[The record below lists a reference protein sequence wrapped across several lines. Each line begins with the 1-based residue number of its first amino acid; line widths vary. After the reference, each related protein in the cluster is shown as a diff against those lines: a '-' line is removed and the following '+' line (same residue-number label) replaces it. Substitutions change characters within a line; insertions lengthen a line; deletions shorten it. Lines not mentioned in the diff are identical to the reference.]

1 MGCSTTREKIESKML
16 KLKLRRVEIKQ
27 ERNKQIK
34 ELEKITGKH
43 VNRQEIEDYVDELF
57 TVDQNINN
65 QSDFEK
71 DRKIENETKKSNN
84 SNKKRKKK
92 YEKEYN
98 DSSSDNNSENDSDS
112 YKRKKKK
119 RQTKKKTKKYDY

>member
-43 VNRQEIEDYVDELF
+43 VNRQEIEDYVDEL
-57 TVDQNINN
+57 N
-65 QSDFEK
+65 
-71 DRKIENETKKSNN
+71 TK
-84 SNKKRKKK
+84 
-92 YEKEYN
+92 
-98 DSSSDNNSENDSDS
+98 
-112 YKRKKKK
+112 
-119 RQTKKKTKKYDY
+119 

>member
-1 MGCSTTREKIESKML
+1 ML

-43 VNRQEIEDYVDELF
+43 VNRQEIEDYVDELINF
-57 TVDQNINN
+57 DNQNNHSEN
-65 QSDFEK
+65 FEK
-71 DRKIENETKKSNN
+71 DKKSENETKKSNN

-92 YEKEYN
+92 YEKEN
-98 DSSSDNNSENDSDS
+98 E
-112 YKRKKKK
+112 
-119 RQTKKKTKKYDY
+119 

>member
-43 VNRQEIEDYVDELF
+43 VNRQEIEDYVDELITF
-57 TVDQNINN
+57 DNQNNHSEN
-65 QSDFEK
+65 FEK
-71 DRKIENETKKSNN
+71 DKKSENETKKSNN
-84 SNKKRKKK
+84 SNKKRKKNMK
-92 YEKEYN
+92 KKMNIIIIIVVKVIQRVILIVMKEK
-98 DSSSDNNSENDSDS
+98 
-112 YKRKKKK
+112 KRKKNK
-119 RQTKKKTKKYDY
+119 